1 MFSFKSFYWCG
12 NNLKICLTCSHGG
25 HLTEILQLMD
35 AFEGHEVFFIT
46 YEGSRSTEIKNK
58 YTFKNLGKNPLRFI
72 ITTPYVLR
80 ILLKEK
86 PDIIISTGS
95 EIAIPVFY
103 IGKLLGIRTMF
114 IESLCRVKE
123 PSLTGKIV
131 YPVSDVFLVQWEQL
145 LSKFGKKAE
154 YWGNVL

>member
-1 MFSFKSFYWCG
+1 
-12 NNLKICLTCSHGG
+12 
-25 HLTEILQLMD
+25 MD

-46 YEGSRSTEIKNK
+46 YEGSRSAELKHK
-58 YTFKNLGKNPLRFI
+58 YTFKNLGKNPFRFI
-72 ITTPYVLR
+72 VTTPYVFK

-103 IGKLLGIRTMF
+103 IAKLLGIRTMF

-123 PSLTGKIV
+123 ASLSGKIV
-131 YPVSDVFLVQWEQL
+131 YPVSDVFLVQWEEL
-145 LSKFGKKAE
+145 LSKFGKKAQ